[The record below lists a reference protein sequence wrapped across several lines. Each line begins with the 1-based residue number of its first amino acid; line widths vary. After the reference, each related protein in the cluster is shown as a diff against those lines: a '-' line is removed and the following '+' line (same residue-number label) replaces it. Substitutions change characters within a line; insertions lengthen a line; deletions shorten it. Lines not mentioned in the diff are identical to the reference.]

1 MAGPDD
7 PQPERRGGRG
17 PSRRYPRETTLPASA
32 AGDSLEALTADRHA
46 RTPVVYLLVL
56 GLVVI
61 GSAALPLIHVPVS
74 VRATGMIRPSEEKH
88 EIRAGISGVVAE
100 VRMLEGM
107 AVAEGEPLLR
117 VSTPAESVHG
127 PHLLERRRE
136 IASAIAD
143 LERLASA
150 TEISAVPGWEPATP
164 GFRAELRS
172 ERSAEAER
180 RGQID
185 RIRIELARAELLL
198 AQGLAAANEVE
209 RRRFE
214 LSQAEAAAARL
225 EAGGHARWVRELAEH
240 RARLRD
246 LDREIAVTRADARLT
261 QVVAPLT
268 GSLEAVVP
276 IAAGGFVSAGERLA
290 TLSPRSAL
298 RVEAYL
304 RPRDVVLVRRGDRAR
319 LRVDGFDP
327 GDWGPLDGRV
337 VRVADDH
344 VIIGGRPMF
353 RIVIA
358 PDEEH
363 LRGPHG
369 RIDHLRKGMTVEIR
383 IVVARPTVYS
393 LLRHRMTDWI
403 SPRAPDA

>member
-1 MAGPDD
+1 MASPHD
-7 PQPERRGGRG
+7 PQPERCDGRG
-17 PSRRYPRETTLPASA
+17 SSPRHPREITLPATA
-32 AGDSLEALTADRHA
+32 AGDSLEALAADRYV

-56 GLVVI
+56 AVVVI

-74 VRATGMIRPSEEKH
+74 VRATGMIRPSQEKH
-88 EIRAGISGVVAE
+88 EIRAGITGVVAD
-100 VRMLEGM
+100 VRMIEGM
-107 AVAEGEPLLR
+107 DVAAGEPLLR
-117 VSTPAESVHG
+117 VSTPAASAHG
-127 PHLLERRRE
+127 GYLLERRRE
-136 IASAIAD
+136 VVSAIAD

-150 TEISAVPGWEPATP
+150 PGTSASSAWEPATA
-164 GFRAELRS
+164 GFRAEVRS

-185 RIRIELARAELLL
+185 RIRIELTRAELLL

-214 LSQAEAAAARL
+214 LAQAEAAAERL
-225 EAGGHARWVRELAEH
+225 EADTHARWVRELAEH
-240 RARLRD
+240 RAKLRD
-246 LDREIAVTRADARLT
+246 LDREIAVTRADDRLT
-261 QVVAPLT
+261 RVVAPLT

-276 IAAGGFVSAGERLA
+276 IAPGGFVTAGERLA

-327 GDWGPLDGRV
+327 GDWGQLEGRV
-337 VRVADDH
+337 LRVADDH
-344 VIIGGRPMF
+344 VIVGERPMF

-358 PDEEH
+358 LDEEH
-363 LRGPHG
+363 LRGPQG
-369 RIDHLRKGMTVEIR
+369 RIGHLRRGMTVEVR

-393 LLRHRMTDWI
+393 LLRHRMTNWI
-403 SPRAPDA
+403 DPHVPDA